1 MNAVNYV
8 IHSCVSIYLHLTPS
22 IRQHIGDMKI
32 NKHGIPCSRN
42 LPSLLIFLLSLTH
55 YNQLLS
61 LEYGLCS
68 DINYNF
74 YHYEYTNQPTTML

>member
-8 IHSCVSIYLHLTPS
+8 IHLYVSIYLHLTPS
-22 IRQHIGDMKI
+22 FRQRIGDMKI
-32 NKHGIPCSRN
+32 NKHGITCSRN
-42 LPSLLIFLLSLTH
+42 LPSLVIFFLSLTH

-61 LEYGLCS
+61 LEYGLYS
-68 DINYNF
+68 DIKYNF